1 MKLKRISAII
11 LILIVISSCALEKR
25 SKRIFF
31 AMGNI
36 PVEVILYSKENPD
49 FEKVFNEIENEIKKL
64 DSLFSKYSTISAVY
78 IFNESEKSSYAP
90 QELIELVMIS
100 DSIRKMTNNLF
111 DIRIET
117 LLSYYERCEKE
128 QLDLSEDSIKY
139 FVSIMKK
146 DSVFIKNDSIYKSNS
161 ALKIDF
167 GGIAKG
173 YFGDISIEIMRK
185 NNFRKGII
193 NLGGQIIALNE
204 IDSRYFKIGIRS
216 PDRDSVVRVDSIL
229 NGSISTSG
237 VYFRYY
243 EIKGKKYCHI
253 INPLTGIESEGIR
266 SVTVKA
272 NTGAVGDAYSTAIML
287 MNENEREAFL
297 KMHKEIT
304 AYIQK

>member
-193 NLGGQIIALNE
+193 
-204 IDSRYFKIGIRS
+204 
-216 PDRDSVVRVDSIL
+216 IL
-229 NGSISTSG
+229 
-237 VYFRYY
+237 
-243 EIKGKKYCHI
+243 
-253 INPLTGIESEGIR
+253 
-266 SVTVKA
+266 
-272 NTGAVGDAYSTAIML
+272 VG
-287 MNENEREAFL
+287 R
-297 KMHKEIT
+297 
-304 AYIQK
+304 